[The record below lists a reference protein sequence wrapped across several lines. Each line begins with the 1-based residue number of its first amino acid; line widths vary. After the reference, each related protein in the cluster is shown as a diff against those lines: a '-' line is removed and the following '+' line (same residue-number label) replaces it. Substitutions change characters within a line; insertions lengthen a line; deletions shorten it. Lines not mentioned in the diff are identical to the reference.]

1 MQTKHM
7 SAVLALIILL
17 LLCIVL
23 VAGLI
28 GNTVS
33 AAITTK
39 NVTVSVSN
47 IDAPALIM
55 PDKPREKWRITAYC
69 GCATCCGKY
78 ADNRPE
84 GKVVGAAGVELVQG
98 VSCAARGL
106 PLGTVVRID
115 GIGEFI
121 VQDRTSKEQAELYD
135 NKLIDLYFADHE
147 AARAFGVK
155 HLEVYC
161 DRSASRFV

>member
-17 LLCIVL
+17 LLGIVL
-23 VAGLI
+23 LAGWI
-28 GNTVS
+28 DNTIS

-39 NVTVSVSN
+39 NVTLSAAIRENRTSEPV
-47 IDAPALIM
+47 LIM

-78 ADNRPE
+78 AYNRPE

-106 PLGTVVRID
+106 PLGTIVRID

-121 VQDRTSKEQAELYD
+121 VQDRTGKEQAELYD

-155 HLEVYC
+155 HSVVEV
-161 DRSASRFV
+161 